1 MKKIKLAVILDQKI
15 SSGGGFQQS
24 INAVMIA
31 KKISNRLAEVVFY
44 TTVKKNIEILKNFN
58 VKANYIHFSF
68 LLKLRTYFYRIIK
81 DRNIISFFR
90 YFEKNNPREKIF
102 IKDNVD
108 LIYFL
113 SPTSWPMDLERTNYI
128 TTVWDLCHRDN
139 PEFPEV
145 RYDLEFDRREINY
158 KSILPAATAI
168 LVDSSL
174 SKENIFRRYGIDNE
188 RIFEMPFQGSIFI
201 KDQSNFNYVDI
212 KKKYELSVPYVFY
225 PAQFW
230 AHKNHIYILEG
241 LKDLEINFGLKVGA
255 IFCGEDKGNLSYLK
269 DCAHKLQLNDR
280 IRFIGFVSNNEIP
293 YLYKQSIALVM
304 PSYFGP
310 TNLPPIEAFELG
322 TPVLYSDLK
331 GMRDQVDDAALMLD
345 LSDSKILA
353 NHLKDLIENDKLREN
368 LIQKGKKKI
377 KDLNTFDHLEVIE
390 TIIKK
395 FIFKRK
401 TWK

>member
-1 MKKIKLAVILDQKI
+1 MKKIKFAVILDQKI

-58 VKANYIHFSF
+58 VKVNYIHFSF

-90 YFEKNNPREKIF
+90 YFEKSNPREKIF

-145 RYDLEFDRREINY
+145 RYDLEFARREINY

-168 LVDSSL
+168 LVDSRL
-174 SKENIFRRYGIDNE
+174 SKENIIRRYGIDNE

-201 KDQSNFNYVDI
+201 KDRSNFNYVDI
-212 KKKYELSVPYVFY
+212 KKKYKLSVPYVFY

-353 NHLKDLIENDKLREN
+353 NHLKDLIENDKVREN